1 MNSYIQ
7 VILIYMVILILS
19 PKRYLSILPTIPIY
33 PNNYEESLIVQEI
46 SENRTMSDIL
56 FFKKTDEKVS
66 PAFEPY
72 VNETIEELDKIFLDF
87 TIHYSILF
95 YKYTIN
101 RARPYQINPK
111 IKILK
116 SETGNTPSFPA
127 GHAMQAY
134 YLAKYLSEKYPSKR
148 TLLFTIAKKCD
159 ECRIKAGI
167 HYPSDGHY
175 SRYLLNL

>member
-1 MNSYIQ
+1 MNSYTL
-7 VILIYMVILILS
+7 VILIYMIILILS

-33 PNNYEESLIVQEI
+33 PDNYEESLIVQKI
-46 SENRTMSDIL
+46 SENRTMSDIS
-56 FFKKTDEKVS
+56 FFQMTDKKVS

-72 VNETIEELDKIFLDF
+72 VTESIEELDEIYLDF
-87 TIHYSILF
+87 RIHYSILF

-101 RARPYQINPK
+101 RARPYQINPR
-111 IKILK
+111 IKVLQ

-148 TLLFTIAKKCD
+148 TLLFNIAKKCD

-167 HYPSDGHY
+167 HYPSDGQY